1 MANGDMGVKQEIV
14 KTGIQWKPRKNR
26 VFQLL

>member
-14 KTGIQWKPRKNR
+14 KAGIQWKPGKSR
-26 VFQLL
+26 VFRLL